1 LFKNCHICINK
12 KIKKIM
18 KRLSQLLTM
27 FFITLFLA
35 SCSNDDDGGSPIPD
49 GVTIADFVAS
59 NPDYSSL
66 GAALDAAGLTTVL
79 AGQGEFTV
87 FAPNNAA
94 FTVFLNANGFA
105 SLEDVPVDA
114 LREILLNHVVDG
126 LNLSSDLTTGYITSL
141 ATGTSSSQN
150 LSLFINTASGVEIN
164 GVSEVTQA
172 DITVDNG
179 VIHAVDAVIGIPN
192 ITTQALA
199 NPQFSVLV
207 DALIAA
213 SDSNINYVDLLSGTT
228 ASPFTVFAPTNDSFI
243 ALLTALGLSSLND
256 IPQDLLQIVLNYHV
270 IAGANVRAEDLVN
283 GGTAATFQGENL
295 TFDLTG
301 GAKIIDAT
309 GTPSNIIVTNVQ
321 TNNGVVHAIDKVLL
335 PQEAIDI
342 VDPTIAGLAMMTPDL
357 SILAQALQITGLDA
371 ALNNRNAEFTVFAP
385 TNASFNTFLN
395 ANGFASIN
403 DVPVNALTQVILNH
417 ALTGIA
423 LSSSLS
429 TSYTTT
435 LATFGNTSNNLS
447 LYINTDNGVTL
458 NGVADVIVADVMA
471 ANGVVHV
478 VDAVINL
485 PTVVT
490 FAVADPTFSNLVAA
504 LTRPDQPD
512 FVSVLSTPNGT
523 SPAPFTVFAPT
534 DAAFGDLLVELGV
547 GGLGDIDG
555 PTLTATLNMHVIA
568 EANVRAEDLV
578 SGVVTTLGGEI
589 TIDANNA
596 TITDS
601 NGRVSNIIV
610 VNVQAANGVVH
621 AIDKVILPEL

>member
-1 LFKNCHICINK
+1 
-12 KIKKIM
+12 M
-18 KRLSQLLTM
+18 KRLSQLMTM

-66 GAALDAAGLTTVL
+66 GAALDAAGLTAVL
-79 AGQGEFTV
+79 AGEGEFTV

-126 LNLSSDLTTGYITSL
+126 LNLSSDLITGYITSL

-150 LSLFINTASGVEIN
+150 LSLFINTTSGVEIN

-490 FAVADPTFSNLVAA
+490 FALADPSFSNLVAA

-596 TITDS
+596 TITDA

>member
-1 LFKNCHICINK
+1 
-12 KIKKIM
+12 
-18 KRLSQLLTM
+18 M

-49 GVTIADFVAS
+49 GATIADFVAS

-295 TFDLTG
+295 TFDLTS

-395 ANGFASIN
+395 ANGFSSIN

-435 LATFGNTSNNLS
+435 LATFGSTSNNLS

>member
-1 LFKNCHICINK
+1 
-12 KIKKIM
+12 
-18 KRLSQLLTM
+18 M

-49 GVTIADFVAS
+49 GATIADFVAS

-295 TFDLTG
+295 TFDLTS

-395 ANGFASIN
+395 ANGFSSIN

-435 LATFGNTSNNLS
+435 LATFGSTSNNLS

-490 FAVADPTFSNLVAA
+490 FALADPTFSNLVAA

>member
-1 LFKNCHICINK
+1 
-12 KIKKIM
+12 
-18 KRLSQLLTM
+18 M

-49 GVTIADFVAS
+49 GATIADFVAS

-295 TFDLTG
+295 TFDLTS

-395 ANGFASIN
+395 ANGFSSIN

-435 LATFGNTSNNLS
+435 LATFGSTSNNLS
-447 LYINTDNGVTL
+447 FYINTDNGVTL

-490 FAVADPTFSNLVAA
+490 FALADPTFSNLVAA

>member
-1 LFKNCHICINK
+1 
-12 KIKKIM
+12 
-18 KRLSQLLTM
+18 M

>member
-1 LFKNCHICINK
+1 
-12 KIKKIM
+12 M

>member
-1 LFKNCHICINK
+1 MKKLNQIFAIICIA
-12 KIKKIM
+12 
-18 KRLSQLLTM
+18 LL
-27 FFITLFLA
+27 FA
-35 SCSNDDDGGSPIPD
+35 SCSNDDDGGTPTPE
-49 GVTIADFVAS
+49 GVTISDFVAS
-59 NPDYSSL
+59 NEDYSSL
-66 GAALDAAGLTTVL
+66 AAALDAAGLTATL

-94 FTVFLNANGFA
+94 FSAFLSDNGFA
-105 SLEDVPVDA
+105 SLDDVPVDA

-126 LNLSSDLTTGYITSL
+126 INLSSDLTTGYITSL
-141 ATGTSSSQN
+141 GTGASSTEN

-172 DITVDNG
+172 DIAVDNG

-213 SDSNINYVDLLSGTT
+213 SDSNTNYVDLLSGTA
-228 ASPFTVFAPTNDSFI
+228 ASPFTVFAPTNDSFT
-243 ALLTALGLSSLND
+243 ALLAALGLSSLND

-283 GGTAATFQGENL
+283 GGTATTFQGENL

-309 GTPSNIIVTNVQ
+309 GAPSNIIVTNVQ
-321 TNNGVVHAIDKVLL
+321 TGNGVVHALDKVLL
-335 PQEAIDI
+335 PQAAIDI
-342 VDPTIAGLAMMTPDL
+342 VDPTITGLAMMTPEL
-357 SILAQALQITGLDA
+357 SILAEALQITGLDA
-371 ALNNRNAEFTVFAP
+371 ALDDRNAEFTVFAP
-385 TNASFNTFLN
+385 TNAAFNTFL
-395 ANGFASIN
+395 GGTSIN
-403 DVPVNALTQVILNH
+403 DVPVDVLTQVILNH
-417 ALTGIA
+417 ALTGIF
-423 LSSSLS
+423 LSTDLT

-435 LATFGNTSNNLS
+435 LATSDGTDNNLS
-447 LYINTDNGVTL
+447 LYINTDSGVTL
-458 NGVADVIVADVMA
+458 NGISDVATADIPA

-478 VDAVINL
+478 VDAVIDL

-512 FVSVLSTPNGT
+512 FVSVLTTPNGT

-534 DAAFGDLLVELGV
+534 NQAFADLLVELGV
-547 GGLGDIDG
+547 SSLGDIDG
-555 PTLTATLNMHVIA
+555 PTLTAVLNMHVIA

-578 SGVVTTLGGEI
+578 DGTVTTLGGDI
-589 TIDANNA
+589 TIDATNA
-596 TITDS
+596 TITDP
-601 NGRVSNIIV
+601 NGRISNIIV

-621 AIDKVILPEL
+621 AIDKVILP

>member
-1 LFKNCHICINK
+1 
-12 KIKKIM
+12 M
-18 KRLSQLLTM
+18 KRLSQLMTM

-66 GAALDAAGLTTVL
+66 GAALDAAGLTAVL
-79 AGQGEFTV
+79 AGEGEFTV

-126 LNLSSDLTTGYITSL
+126 LNLSSDLITGYITSL

-150 LSLFINTASGVEIN
+150 LSLFINTTSGVEIN

-490 FAVADPTFSNLVAA
+490 FALADPTFSNLVAA

-596 TITDS
+596 TITDA

>member
-1 LFKNCHICINK
+1 
-12 KIKKIM
+12 M
-18 KRLSQLLTM
+18 TM

-66 GAALDAAGLTTVL
+66 GAALDAAGLTAVL
-79 AGQGEFTV
+79 AGEGEFTV

-126 LNLSSDLTTGYITSL
+126 LNLSSDLITGYITSL

-150 LSLFINTASGVEIN
+150 LSLFINTTSGVEIN

-490 FAVADPTFSNLVAA
+490 FALADPSFSNLVAA

-596 TITDS
+596 TITDA